1 MCDGYAMTYFV
12 GMENLWESEIVL
24 VCAMIDT
31 LREIMVFIV
40 LTNIGTVVIVLQLCV
55 KESVA
60 REAVRLWL
68 LMGETDGSRRNRVQW
83 IQW

>member
-1 MCDGYAMTYFV
+1 MCDWYATTYFV
-12 GMENLWESEIVL
+12 WMENLWESEIVL

-40 LTNIGTVVIVLQLCV
+40 LTNIGTVVIVLQLRV